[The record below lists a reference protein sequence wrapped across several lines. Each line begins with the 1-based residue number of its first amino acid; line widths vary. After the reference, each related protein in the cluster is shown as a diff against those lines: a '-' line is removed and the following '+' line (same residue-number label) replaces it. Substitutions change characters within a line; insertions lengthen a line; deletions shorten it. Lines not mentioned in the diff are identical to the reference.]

1 MSLLYDAG
9 VVGGEQ
15 RQESG
20 RTDIEFFWVAAL
32 VHGTKDA
39 GNVLTNYDIAGGEG
53 IPADPS

>member
-1 MSLLYDAG
+1 MMPG
-9 VVGGEQ
+9 WWGGAE
-15 RQESG
+15 RG
-20 RTDIEFFWVAAL
+20 KRRTDIEFFWVAAL